1 MEVKVNAM
9 DHVAVVT
16 IATDQLDA
24 GNVRDFKT
32 QINPVAAEN
41 KRLVFD
47 LSAVRFIDSSGLG
60 AVLSYLRRQHEAGGD
75 LKLTGLTQPVRM
87 LFELVRMHR
96 IFEIYGSVEE
106 AVGAYQQAA
115 QPQAALSAA

>member
-1 MEVKVNAM
+1 MEVKVAEMNSI
-9 DHVAVVT
+9 AVVT
-16 IATDQLDA
+16 LATDQLDA
-24 GNVRDFKT
+24 GNVRDFKAE
-32 QINPVAAEN
+32 INPIAAEN

-60 AVLSYLRRQHEAGGD
+60 AVLSYLRRQHEQGGD

-106 AVGAYQQAA
+106 AVGAYRQAE

>member
-1 MEVKVNAM
+1 MEVKVAEM
-9 DHVAVVT
+9 DEVAVVK
-16 IATDQLDA
+16 IDSDQLDA
-24 GNVRDFKT
+24 GNVREFKT
-32 QINPVAAEN
+32 QINPVAADN

-47 LSAVRFIDSSGLG
+47 LSTVRFIDSSGLG
-60 AVLSYLRRQHEAGGD
+60 AVLSYLRKQHEIGGD

-106 AVGAYQQAA
+106 AVGAYRQKV
-115 QPQAALSAA
+115 QPQVALSAA

>member
-1 MEVKVNAM
+1 MEINVAEMNEI
-9 DHVAVVT
+9 AVVT
-16 IATDQLDA
+16 INTDQLDA

-32 QINPVAAEN
+32 HINPIASEN

-60 AVLSYLRRQHEAGGD
+60 AVLSYLRRQHEQGGD

-106 AVGAYQQAA
+106 AVGAYRPSA